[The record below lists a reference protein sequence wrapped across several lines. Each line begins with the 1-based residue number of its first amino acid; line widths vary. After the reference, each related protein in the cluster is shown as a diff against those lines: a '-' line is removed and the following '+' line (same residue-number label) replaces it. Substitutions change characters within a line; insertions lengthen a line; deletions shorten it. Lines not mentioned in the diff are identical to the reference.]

1 MAFDETMVGYYFE
14 GAATPAPG
22 REGDLTIA
30 ARIPADGAPV
40 GAADCSFQ
48 AHMTVRDV
56 NDFVDGAAHEA
67 GLEGT
72 ITFGRF
78 QGQDNATFPMDA
90 DTSRFNYLMVNPA
103 TGEAEMRYH
112 IEFRTPAGDAYVF
125 EGRKYMQKDGP
136 VGGNAVAELLADYT
150 TLYCHVYRRQDVD
163 TLVEI
168 GIAYLRFK
176 TFEDLAAVGN
186 LASFLASFQITG
198 TSDPI
203 LQLQARMRFIAFTGE
218 FVQRE
223 YDPLALAVAGA
234 GS

>member
-1 MAFDETMVGYYFE
+1 
-14 GAATPAPG
+14 
-22 REGDLTIA
+22 
-30 ARIPADGAPV
+30 
-40 GAADCSFQ
+40 
-48 AHMTVRDV
+48 
-56 NDFVDGAAHEA
+56 
-67 GLEGT
+67 
-72 ITFGRF
+72 
-78 QGQDNATFPMDA
+78 
-90 DTSRFNYLMVNPA
+90 
-103 TGEAEMRYH
+103 
-112 IEFRTPAGDAYVF
+112 
-125 EGRKYMQKDGP
+125 
-136 VGGNAVAELLADYT
+136 VAELLADYT
-150 TLYCHVYRRQDVD
+150 TLYCHVYRHQDAD

-186 LASFLASFQITG
+186 LAGFLASFQITG